1 DEARQRLDKGPVR
14 RQRPRPDLPVSP
26 EPLKNYTETS
36 TNDTLDLVRGI
47 TEFKACAARTGRA
60 Y

>member
-1 DEARQRLDKGPVR
+1 M
-14 RQRPRPDLPVSP
+14 
-26 EPLKNYTETS
+26 KNYTETS

-47 TEFKACAARTGRA
+47 TEFKACAARIGWV